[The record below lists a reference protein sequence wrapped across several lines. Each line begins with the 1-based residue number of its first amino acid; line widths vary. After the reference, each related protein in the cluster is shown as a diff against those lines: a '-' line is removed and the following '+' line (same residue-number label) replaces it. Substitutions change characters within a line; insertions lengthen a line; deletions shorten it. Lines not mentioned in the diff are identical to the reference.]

1 MSQTNLNEILKRLD
15 RLERNVRLG
24 EIPDSD
30 LVLEAILES
39 VDVRTLQS
47 ILREIDAD
55 ALGLAMVGLKTVPI
69 AKFKAAM
76 SKKAWKMIVDDIDCL
91 MKRGLCASAVWESRS
106 KVIYIVFLLWEM
118 GEITLEDPHG
128 TIRLEEWKRRS
139 EAFWGKRAIRYEGAE
154 KWRREVLG
162 SI

>member
-1 MSQTNLNEILKRLD
+1 MSRTNLNEILKRLD

-30 LVLEAILES
+30 LVLEAILDS
-39 VDVRTLQS
+39 VDARTLQT
-47 ILREIDAD
+47 ILREIDAEP
-55 ALGLAMVGLKTVPI
+55 LGLAMVGLKIESV
-69 AKFKAAM
+69 AKIKEAL

-118 GEITLEDPHG
+118 GEITLEDPRG
-128 TIRLEEWKRRS
+128 TIHLEEWKRKS
-139 EAFWGKRAIRYEGAE
+139 EAFWGKRAVKYEGAE
-154 KWRREVLG
+154 NWRKEVLG
-162 SI
+162 SL